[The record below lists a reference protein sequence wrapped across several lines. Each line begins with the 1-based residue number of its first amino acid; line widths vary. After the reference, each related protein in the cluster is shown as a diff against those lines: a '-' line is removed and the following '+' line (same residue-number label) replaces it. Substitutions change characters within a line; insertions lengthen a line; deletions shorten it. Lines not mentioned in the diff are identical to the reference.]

1 MKPFLTLTL
10 LLDRFYFKESINSL
24 CCLSNSSWISY
35 LSHNRK
41 AHSVLK
47 SLSETTT
54 KPPLASPSSYHFI
67 IFLFQPQLL
76 KMQCLLRSLQS
87 FFSYLLDNTLISA
100 FHPHHCTE
108 TAIDKDIN
116 GLHIVKSVELFHFLA
131 HSDSFYQCQLIQT
144 PSLFFLLFFLGLLK
158 APLS

>member
-41 AHSVLK
+41 AHSMLK
-47 SLSETTT
+47 SFS
-54 KPPLASPSSYHFI
+54 SPSFSFQLSFYYFSLSI
-67 IFLFQPQLL
+67 IVVESVVFP
-76 KMQCLLRSLQS
+76 RSLQS

-131 HSDSFYQCQLIQT
+131 YSDSFYWCQLIQT
-144 PSLFFLLFFLGLLK
+144 LSLFFLLFFLGLLK